1 MTETD
6 HRFLSAFLRARSGLA
21 LNSDGLYLVESR
33 LPAVCRRFG
42 LSDPGELIAILRSG
56 AVPAIEAAVV
66 EAMVTQE
73 TFFFRDKA
81 IFAQIQDIALPRLL
95 EARAASRRVRIWSAA
110 ASTGQEAY
118 SIAMIL
124 AGMAPSLAGWTVDIL
139 ATDLSDVALE
149 RGRLGLYTHF
159 EVQRGLPIQLLL
171 THFTQAGDL
180 WQISAALRRMVSFAR
195 VNLMDDFSGLGIFD
209 LILCRNVLIYFDDET
224 KRDVLERV
232 AARLAHD
239 GRLILG
245 GVETPVGLTET
256 VVACPDFKGAY
267 SHVGCNR
274 ISRCDRDSPK

>member
-1 MTETD
+1 MTESD
-6 HRFLSAFLRARSGLA
+6 DRFLSAFLRARSGLV

-42 LSDPGELIAILRSG
+42 LSNPRDIIAILRRG
-56 AVPAIEAAVV
+56 ASPEIEAAVV

-81 IFAQIQDIALPRLL
+81 IFAQIQDVALPRLL
-95 EARAASRRVRIWSAA
+95 EARAASRRLRIWSAA

-124 AGMAPSLAGWTVDIL
+124 AGMAPGLAGWTVDIL

-180 WQISAALRRMVSFAR
+180 WQISADLRRMVRFAR
-195 VNLMDDFSGLGIFD
+195 LNLMDDFSELGMFD
-209 LILCRNVLIYFDDET
+209 LILCRNVLIYFDDAT

-232 AARLAHD
+232 VARLAHD
-239 GRLILG
+239 GKLILG
-245 GVETPVGLTET
+245 GVETPAGLTEA
-256 VVACPDFKGAY
+256 VVADPDFKGAY
-267 SHVGCNR
+267 RRVTG
-274 ISRCDRDSPK
+274 DRV